1 MHIFLNIEN
10 LLVYPSAVRISIVM
24 HSDFMVL
31 GIYNFYDRLKTQTSE
46 TNKSY
51 GNIMINLILNQER
64 TQQCATG
71 FLAWWWHEFEPVRR
85 APLQILSK
93 FLERSRYTSSN
104 LRRSRCISLCIV
116 GKSQDSIRCRF
127 PRHAQQTTWLQYQR
141 MYFDSYQT
149 QDL

>member
-10 LLVYPSAVRISIVM
+10 LLVYPSAVCISIVM

-71 FLAWWWHEFEPVRR
+71 FLAW
-85 APLQILSK
+85 
-93 FLERSRYTSSN
+93 
-104 LRRSRCISLCIV
+104 
-116 GKSQDSIRCRF
+116 
-127 PRHAQQTTWLQYQR
+127 
-141 MYFDSYQT
+141 
-149 QDL
+149 